1 MDKETQT
8 EFSLY
13 DEVDVLNEK
22 VNICYQ
28 ILNRIQSNSFYVQ
41 NEYITEQ
48 LIRTIRQNLQ
58 FPAEALAS
66 SSFCNKTWD

>member
-1 MDKETQT
+1 MNKETQT
-8 EFSLY
+8 EFSFY

-28 ILNRIQSNSFYVQ
+28 ILNRIQSNSFYIQ

-48 LIRTIRQNLQ
+48 LIRTIRQNLR
-58 FPAEALAS
+58 FPAEALSS
-66 SSFCNKTWD
+66 SSFCNKT